1 MEHEGSR
8 IAEGKEAER
17 DDRAVQEGNEP
28 EEESQVDVMQWIYG
42 RHQEVDTSALVM
54 LWIAGGAVKKM
65 AVKNAVPVMQGI
77 FCGDIH
83 GVQLEVN
90 NAAGM
95 WWICGGGVEQVEVE
109 VVTVAHVMWLV
120 SAGGVEVELDV
131 ELESNCDLMWEPN
144 DSVKGDEVGL
154 EIAVDAM

>member
-8 IAEGKEAER
+8 FAEGKEAER

-28 EEESQVDVMQWIYG
+28 EEESQVDVMQWLFG

-54 LWIAGGAVKKM
+54 WIAGGAVKM

-77 FCGDIH
+77 FYGDIH
-83 GVQLEVN
+83 GVQLEVDSV
-90 NAAGM
+90 AAGM
-95 WWICGGGVEQVEVE
+95 WWICGGGVEQVEV
-109 VVTVAHVMWLV
+109 VTVARVMWWV
-120 SAGGVEVELDV
+120 SAGGVEVEWDV
-131 ELESNCDLMWEPN
+131 ELESNGDLMWMWGPN
-144 DSVKGDEVGL
+144 GSVKGVEVGL